1 MLTVSER
8 SQRGT
13 TAEEAPVTRT
23 RQVLLAIVVLF
34 ILYAIYT
41 NPAKSADAVA
51 AIWAVIVSAFNAIF
65 SFFNHLIN
73 HT

>member
-13 TAEEAPVTRT
+13 TAEEALVTRT

-34 ILYAIYT
+34 VLYAIYT
-41 NPAKSADAVA
+41 NPSKSADAVH
-51 AIWAVIVSAFNAIF
+51 AIWAVIVSAFNALF
-65 SFFNHLIN
+65 RFFNDLIN
-73 HT
+73 T

>member
-13 TAEEAPVTRT
+13 TAKEAPVTRT
-23 RQVLLAIVVLF
+23 RQVLFVIVVLF
-34 ILYAIYT
+34 IVYAIYT
-41 NPAKSADAVA
+41 NPAKSAAAVH
-51 AIWAVIVSAFNAIF
+51 AIWNFLVSAFNAVL

-73 HT
+73 G